1 MCVAPFSEVAVSIW
15 TSPILKEALFVHLLG
30 GEQQLAGEEFLLTEV
45 AVEYADKDE
54 EGPDHDDDHHF
65 LVGVQLVADVAGLR
79 FNGAIFGALKDP
91 FSQVPNTLE
100 FRDISN
106 VHILTFVLTY
116 FPPVHA
122 IH

>member
-1 MCVAPFSEVAVSIW
+1 MQSLPVHQTCVEQ
-15 TSPILKEALFVHLLG
+15 LLPW
-30 GEQQLAGEEFLLTEV
+30 EQLLLTEV

-106 VHILTFVLTY
+106 IHILTFFLT
-116 FPPVHA
+116 FFSPVHA